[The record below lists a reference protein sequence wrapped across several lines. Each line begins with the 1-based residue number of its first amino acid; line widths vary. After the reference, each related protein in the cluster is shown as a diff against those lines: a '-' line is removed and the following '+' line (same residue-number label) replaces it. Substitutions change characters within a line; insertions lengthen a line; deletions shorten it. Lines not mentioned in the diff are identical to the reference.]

1 MAGERASVNLGNL
14 VERHRLGASFYG
26 LAELV
31 GDADLV
37 ADELVASGDLALN
50 AARSAAARFKTSGLG
65 FDGAACVGLYLAGAS
80 EKALADRFGVQRA
93 RIRGCLI
100 ARAVEP
106 RGRHAAEVLK
116 WAQRKARPD
125 YARICKRQCGGAW
138 RAATGRTKTEEEI
151 TAAARTRYLLQARG
165 GLRGHDDE
173 TRVHDALTVLG
184 VKLEKQFAVGRYNLD
199 LAEPSLRVAIE
210 VVSTAPKASYAV
222 TLRKRTEYLLSLGW
236 LVIFVNLTRGPERRP
251 IVLPRVAEKVLALR
265 NRAGIDPAVRGRYA
279 MVGRQGEPC
288 SALRKHLH
296 DLPVVEH
303 A

>member
-65 FDGAACVGLYLAGAS
+65 FDGAACVDLYMAGAS
-80 EKALADRFGVQRA
+80 EKALAERFGVQRQK
-93 RIRGCLI
+93 IRGCLI

-125 YARICKRQCGGAW
+125 YARICKRQCGEAW
-138 RAATGRTKTEEEI
+138 RAATGRTKTEEEL
-151 TAAARTRYLLQARG
+151 TAAARTRYLRG

-173 TRVHDALTVLG
+173 TRIHDALTVLG

-210 VVSTAPKASYAV
+210 VVSTAPKPSNAV
-222 TLRKRTEYLLSLGW
+222 KLRKRTEHLFSLGW
-236 LVIFVNLTRGPERRP
+236 FVIFVNLIRGPERRP

-265 NRAGIDPAVRGRYA
+265 NRAGIDPSIRGRYA
-279 MVGRQGEPC
+279 VVGRQGEPC
-288 SALRKHLH
+288 SALRKYLY